1 MPFADNDGVRI
12 HYEVEGEGPPL
23 VLCHGLS
30 LSLEF
35 WRILGYVEALK
46 RNYRL
51 ILIDARG
58 HGNSDKPRD
67 PEAYSYEL
75 MVADVVT
82 VLDAL
87 SIEKAHYLGYSMGG
101 FVGWLIGKHA
111 PDRFHSLIIGGS
123 SPLEQDP
130 DTPDPAIEWWTSL
143 FRQGNEAVITT
154 YETMMG
160 VEFPPEAKKV
170 LMENDAEALVAVLS
184 IMEERVDYD
193 ETIANAT
200 IPCLVYTGEADPHNA
215 ATKKSRDAL
224 PNATFVTLPGL
235 DHFAAFMRSDLVLP
249 HILEFLGK
257 MIPT

>member
-12 HYEVEGEGPPL
+12 HYGVEGEGPPL

-30 LSLEF
+30 QSLEF

-58 HGNSDKPRD
+58 HGNSDKPHD

-87 SIEKAHYLGYSMGG
+87 NIEKAHYLGYSMGG
-101 FVGWLIGKHA
+101 YMGWLIGKHA

-130 DTPDPAIEWWTSL
+130 DAPDPTIDWFKSL
-143 FRQGNEAVITT
+143 FKQGNETVLTT

-160 VEFPPEAKKV
+160 VEFPPEAKEV
-170 LMENDAEALVAVLS
+170 LMNNDPEALIAVLS
-184 IMEERVDYD
+184 IFKEQVDYD

-200 IPCLVYTGEADPHNA
+200 LPCLIYNGEADPHDAN
-215 ATKKSRDAL
+215 TKKSMDKL

-235 DHFAAFMRSDLVLP
+235 DHFAGFMRSDLVLP
-249 HILEFLGK
+249 HIQKFLEIMTK
-257 MIPT
+257 T